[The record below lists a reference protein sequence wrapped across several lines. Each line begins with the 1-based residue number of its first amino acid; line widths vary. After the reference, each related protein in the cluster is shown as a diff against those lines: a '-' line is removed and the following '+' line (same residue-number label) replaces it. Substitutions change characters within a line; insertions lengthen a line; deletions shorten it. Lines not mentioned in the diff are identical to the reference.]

1 MFKAGITGGI
11 GSGKSTVAKIF
22 EVLGISVYYADAAA
36 KRLMQEDAELRDR
49 IMTSFGKHIYPDG
62 KLDRKALASVVFSDK
77 QKLQLLNS
85 FVHPATIQDGE
96 AWATRQ
102 TSAYVLREA
111 ALLFESGVYKLLDC
125 MIGISA
131 PIDLRINRVMDRD
144 KITRDQVQHRIDNQM
159 DEALKMERCDYILF
173 NDELQLLIPQVL
185 TLHETLL
192 VRAAEDSDFAQGSA
206 GKTSFEF

>member
-22 EVLGISVYYADAAA
+22 EVLGIPVYYADAAA

-111 ALLFESGVYKLLDC
+111 ALLFESGVHKLLDC

-144 KITRDQVQHRIDNQM
+144 KITREQVQHRIDNQM
-159 DEALKMERCDYILF
+159 DEALKMERCDYVLF

-192 VRAAEDSDFAQGSA
+192 VKAAEDSDVAQGAA
-206 GKTSFEF
+206 GKTSFDF